1 MSGYTREFLSIEQA
15 LKEVVRKID
24 KEDIKNATGKSES
37 FFRKCSDENDIEH
50 NLHLKDAVQLDC
62 ISLQKGNGTPLL
74 SCMEALIE
82 RCKSKTSEYDNIT
95 SSLLNIG
102 GRIGSLME
110 KIKDYTH
117 IHSEGGIRLTKREKD
132 EIYKS
137 IASLEEKIITLKMAV
152 DND

>member
-1 MSGYTREFLSIEQA
+1 
-15 LKEVVRKID
+15 
-24 KEDIKNATGKSES
+24 
-37 FFRKCSDENDIEH
+37 
-50 NLHLKDAVQLDC
+50 
-62 ISLQKGNGTPLL
+62 
-74 SCMEALIE
+74 MEALIE